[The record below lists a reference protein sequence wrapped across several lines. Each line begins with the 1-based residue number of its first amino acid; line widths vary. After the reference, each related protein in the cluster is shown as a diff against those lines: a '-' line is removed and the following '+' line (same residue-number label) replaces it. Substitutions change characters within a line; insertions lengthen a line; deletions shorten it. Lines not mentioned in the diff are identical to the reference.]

1 VHCWQA
7 LSLTCGCLLQRAQ
20 NLEQTC
26 IQLNAMFV
34 NPHNL
39 DTWGKLD
46 LTAPEVISDTQL
58 WRLCEWLQRRLAGK
72 CL

>member
-20 NLEQTC
+20 NLERTC

-34 NPHNL
+34 NPHSR
-39 DTWGKLD
+39 DTWGKLE
-46 LTAPEVISDTQL
+46 LAAPKVISDMQL
-58 WRLCEWLQRRLAGK
+58 WGLCEWLQRRLAGE